1 MRNRFVAV
9 AAIAVIAVIMGG
21 MSAHAQASD
30 TMTDDHIARIKT
42 NCQSAIATLDQIH
55 ANDAPVF
62 INRNQTYFSISDK
75 LIARLNSRL
84 ALNRYD
90 TSALVAITSNY
101 NNELTHF
108 RTVYKQYD
116 DAMADLVKK
125 DCSRQPVGFYD
136 DTNNVRQLRQTVH
149 ESISKLHDLIG
160 QYRQAVDTFQSQH
173 EAQLKANSND

>member
-1 MRNRFVAV
+1 MRNRFIAV
-9 AAIAVIAVIMGG
+9 AVIAVVAVIMGS
-21 MSAHAQASD
+21 MSAHAQSSD

-55 ANDAPVF
+55 ANDAPVY

-90 TSALVAITSNY
+90 TSALVAITNDY

-136 DTNNVRQLRQTVH
+136 DTSSVRQLRQTVH
-149 ESISKLHDLIG
+149 ESITKLHDLIG
-160 QYRQAVDTFQSQH
+160 KYRQAVDTFQSQH
-173 EAQLKANSND
+173 ETQLRASSND